1 MENNFD
7 CCRRL
12 VGEIDIV
19 LLLPSVQLYQGIGWL
34 SGEMSNFEYVCHG
47 LDVFSSLA
55 QVGSLGPGLAL
66 SKGVG
71 KGVYRKGPVCTFT
84 IGTQVSRKEG

>member
-34 SGEMSNFEYVCHG
+34 SGEMSNF
-47 LDVFSSLA
+47 LNMSA
-55 QVGSLGPGLAL
+55 
-66 SKGVG
+66 
-71 KGVYRKGPVCTFT
+71 T
-84 IGTQVSRKEG
+84 VSTYFLPLLR